1 MVHGEPTNS
10 AARRVLVLADEIRGE
25 VRHYVDG
32 FVEWLGRRATVV
44 GVDFTR
50 DSDLSQAGADLL
62 IAFGG
67 DGTILG
73 AARRTERA
81 LAGELVERPRMMLE
95 CRVIAPDRSAQEEL
109 ALNDGVLVRESSASI
124 IRVGVKVGGEF
135 VTNYSGDGLIV
146 ATPAGSTAYSL
157 GAGGPILTPGLEA
170 LVLTPLASH
179 ALTVRPLVIHAS
191 AGVELWLDR
200 DWRDAAASFVVD
212 GHVQFAVTSEHRIS
226 IRPATVRFRML
237 TDPRRSFFNIL
248 REKFG
253 WAGSPKY
260 G

>member
-1 MVHGEPTNS
+1 MGKNQIPTLGVN
-10 AARRVLVLADEIRGE
+10 
-25 VRHYVDG
+25 
-32 FVEWLGRRATVV
+32 LGRLGFLSETLLERAMPM
-44 GVDFTR
+44 
-50 DSDLSQAGADLL
+50 
-62 IAFGG
+62 
-67 DGTILG
+67 
-73 AARRTERA
+73 TEQA
-81 LAGELVERPRMMLE
+81 LAGELAERPRMMLD
-95 CRVIAPDRSAQEEL
+95 CRVQAPDQSVQEEL

-124 IRVGVKVGGEF
+124 IRVAVKVGGEF

-179 ALTVRPLVIHAS
+179 ALTVRPLVIHAA
-191 AGVELWLDR
+191 AGIEMWLDR
-200 DWRDAAASFVVD
+200 DWRDAMASFVVD
-212 GHVQFAVTSEHRIS
+212 GHTQFAVTPEHRIT